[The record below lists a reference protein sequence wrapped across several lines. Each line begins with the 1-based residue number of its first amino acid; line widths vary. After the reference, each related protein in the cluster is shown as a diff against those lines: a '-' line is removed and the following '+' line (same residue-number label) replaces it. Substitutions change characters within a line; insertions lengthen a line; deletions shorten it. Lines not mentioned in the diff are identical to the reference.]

1 MIDKKDKSA
10 REKIRREEEEH
21 GVPMFRSFMDR
32 KIEKLSKGFEETDQL
47 DELKN
52 QPPPGDS
59 AIFCDDGTTPIT
71 DDLFTEAE
79 YNAAEAERS
88 GYSNYSYWGSTLR
101 VFLKK
106 KISVFL
112 LIFLVL
118 LLVFTFIQPLLPN
131 QKDPLK
137 IYNTIVGGRETHLRN
152 VQPNKEFW
160 FGTNSIGQDLWSRIW
175 RGTRTSLFIG
185 LCVAITNNIIG
196 IVLGSIWGY
205 ARKMDWLFTEIYN
218 LFDNIPYT
226 ILRMLLLYIMKPSL
240 KTMIFVMCLTG
251 WIGMS
256 KYIRN
261 QILIYRDREY
271 NLASRCL
278 GTPGLQIV
286 LRNILPQLVSVIML
300 QTALAIPDAI
310 GSEVFLTYI
319 GLGLPIS
326 LPSLGNLI
334 NEGRKVMLVPSQ
346 QYQLIFPVI
355 VVAAIT
361 ISFYALGNAFADASD
376 PRNHR

>member
-137 IYNTIVGGRETHLRN
+137 IYNTIVGGRETHLSTSSPTRSSGSA
-152 VQPNKEFW
+152 PIP
-160 FGTNSIGQDLWSRIW
+160 SARISGPASGAAPAPHCSSGCAW
-175 RGTRTSLFIG
+175 
-185 LCVAITNNIIG
+185 
-196 IVLGSIWGY
+196 
-205 ARKMDWLFTEIYN
+205 
-218 LFDNIPYT
+218 
-226 ILRMLLLYIMKPSL
+226 PS
-240 KTMIFVMCLTG
+240 
-251 WIGMS
+251 
-256 KYIRN
+256 
-261 QILIYRDREY
+261 
-271 NLASRCL
+271 
-278 GTPGLQIV
+278 P
-286 LRNILPQLVSVIML
+286 
-300 QTALAIPDAI
+300 
-310 GSEVFLTYI
+310 
-319 GLGLPIS
+319 
-326 LPSLGNLI
+326 
-334 NEGRKVMLVPSQ
+334 
-346 QYQLIFPVI
+346 
-355 VVAAIT
+355 T
-361 ISFYALGNAFADASD
+361 ISSALS
-376 PRNHR
+376 